1 MAMCEF
7 SDDLTCKRC
16 GYKARQQRTFR
27 ECRTL
32 DEMASH
38 LATVTAPPWVPV
50 PNPMLGDK
58 VANALAYFGITK
70 ARVSAAVGGDCGCAE
85 RQTGL
90 NRVGGVAAKAVET
103 VLDRAVAAVIGDREQ
118 EGAVDRIR
126 QQLLVSPDVNDGLK
140 GAHAIHRDAQR
151 PE

>member
-1 MAMCEF
+1 MALCEF
-7 SDDLTCKRC
+7 SDDLTCSRC
-16 GYKARQQRTFR
+16 GYKARQKKTFR

-70 ARVSAAVGGDCGCAE
+70 QRVSAAVGGDCGCDE

-90 NRVGGVAAKAVET
+90 NRVSGVAAKAVE
-103 VLDRAVAAVIGDREQ
+103 VAIDRAVSAVIGDREQ
-118 EGAVDRIR
+118 EGAVERIR
-126 QQLLVSPDVNDGLK
+126 QQLLESGDVNDGLK
-140 GAHAIHRDAQR
+140 QHAASDV
-151 PE
+151 

>member
-1 MAMCEF
+1 MCEF

-16 GYKARQQRTFR
+16 GYKARQKKTYR

-70 ARVSAAVGGDCGCAE
+70 ERVSAAVGGDCGCDK

-90 NRVGGVAAKAVET
+90 NKLGGVAAKAVEV
-103 VLDRAVAAVIGDREQ
+103 VLGRAVAAVIGDRVQ
-118 EGAVDRIR
+118 DGAAEAIR
-126 QQLLVSPDVNDGLK
+126 LQLLASDDVNDGLK
-140 GAHAIHRDAQR
+140 QR
-151 PE
+151 TASDG

>member
-16 GYKARQQRTFR
+16 GYKARQKKTYR

-38 LATVTAPPWVPV
+38 LATATAPPWVPV
-50 PNPMLGDK
+50 PNPMLGDR

-70 ARVSAAVGGDCGCAE
+70 ERVSAAVGGDCGCDK

-90 NRVGGVAAKAVET
+90 NKIGGVAAKAVEV
-103 VLDRAVAAVIGDREQ
+103 VLDRAVTAVIGDRVQ
-118 EGAVDRIR
+118 DGAAKAIR
-126 QQLLVSPDVNDGLK
+126 LQLLASEDVNDGLK
-140 GAHAIHRDAQR
+140 HRIASDG
-151 PE
+151 